1 MSEVRPARGV
11 GAIVRSVRAVPGIVV
26 DGLALVRSSR
36 VLATLVL
43 VELFWGIAM
52 IAFERFFPLRLAEVL
67 ASAEE
72 AAALM
77 GPVTSGA
84 WFVSAAG
91 AAGIAFV
98 TARFGVARSAAAL
111 RILQGLAI
119 VAMGVLAGP
128 VGVVSGFLAC
138 YLTHGASNP
147 LHTALL
153 HREVDSGHRTTIL
166 SMNSMVAQPAGAI
179 GGIALGALADGT
191 SLTTAMVVA
200 GILCALAAPLYI
212 PAWRN
217 ERRRSAAAIA
227 RTTVPPSVAGRPE
240 VSDSGV

>member
-1 MSEVRPARGV
+1 
-11 GAIVRSVRAVPGIVV
+11 
-26 DGLALVRSSR
+26 
-36 VLATLVL
+36 
-43 VELFWGIAM
+43 
-52 IAFERFFPLRLAEVL
+52 
-67 ASAEE
+67 
-72 AAALM
+72 M

-84 WFVSAAG
+84 WFASAAG
-91 AAGIAFV
+91 AAGIALV
-98 TARFGVARSAAAL
+98 TTRCGVARSAAAL

-147 LHTALL
+147 LHTTLL

-191 SLTTAMVVA
+191 SLATAMVVA
-200 GILCALAAPLYI
+200 GILCAMAAPLYI

-217 ERRRSAAAIA
+217 ERRRAAAA
-227 RTTVPPSVAGRPE
+227 SGGNTVPSSIGGRPE
-240 VSDSGV
+240 VSDSGL